1 MKTGLIIFHMLSL
14 LLFIAA
20 GNSDAGYNRLVSKTT
35 PKNSSQEKGSQWYHY
50 EPAVVLLKGILL
62 IKSAYGPPGYGEDP
76 RTDEKVK
83 YIVLKLDNP
92 INVKGDLDQNS
103 INLDTFRN
111 ISEIQLVLF
120 SDQMRKDISGKINKK
135 VLIKGTLFEK
145 HTGHHYTDVL
155 MIVQQIELIK

>member
-1 MKTGLIIFHMLSL
+1 MKAVLIIFNLLSL
-14 LLFIAA
+14 LFFIAVGNINA
-20 GNSDAGYNRLVSKTT
+20 GCNSLIAKMSQTIQT
-35 PKNSSQEKGSQWYHY
+35 QEKGQKWYRY
-50 EPAVVLLKGILL
+50 EPEVVSLKGVLLM
-62 IKSAYGPPGYGEDP
+62 KSGYGPPNYGEDP

-155 MIVQQIELIK
+155 MIVQQIELVK